1 LLKLLLRTKHDLTG
15 PFCEP
20 CWNKFQYVGPLRI
33 LNTLAFFPLIIIGVI
48 FAFSVDSEWV
58 LLAAVLLPFL
68 VLATVSYLLTSLE
81 PKFKRV
87 NAKEVVIDAP
97 YVGEILYTR

>member
-1 LLKLLLRTKHDLTG
+1 MAPLK
-15 PFCEP
+15 
-20 CWNKFQYVGPLRI
+20 V
-33 LNTLAFFPLIIIGVI
+33 LNTLFFFPLLIVGVV

-68 VLATVSYLLTSLE
+68 VLATVSYLLTWLE

-87 NAKEVVIDAP
+87 NAKEVIIDAP